1 MCRWTTFLAPLST
14 VPPANEIA
22 GSRFRALPLTKR
34 GFRSILHLRS
44 PSSNTRCEKVEAAN
58 ELFAQRDEVA
68 LYVEHAQQML
78 QVADHNLADG
88 FYTSAINRA
97 YYAIFYAANALLATK
112 GLSRS
117 KHAAVIAAF
126 RQHFVKPG
134 LLESEYSDIYG
145 RLMDDRRKADYE
157 IIESTVD
164 PARARTDLGDARR
177 FVERVE
183 RYLKQKGWL

>member
-1 MCRWTTFLAPLST
+1 METP
-14 VPPANEIA
+14 
-22 GSRFRALPLTKR
+22 
-34 GFRSILHLRS
+34 
-44 PSSNTRCEKVEAAN
+44 N

-88 FYTSAINRA
+88 FYASAINRA

-117 KHAAVIAAF
+117 KHSAVIATF

-134 LLESEYSDIYG
+134 LIEDEYSDIYG
-145 RLMDDRRKADYE
+145 RVMDDRHKADYD
-157 IIESTVD
+157 IVESTVD
-164 PARARTDLGDARR
+164 PARAQTDLEDARR
-177 FVERVE
+177 FAERVE
-183 RYLKQKGWL
+183 HHLKQEGWL

>member
-1 MCRWTTFLAPLST
+1 METP
-14 VPPANEIA
+14 
-22 GSRFRALPLTKR
+22 
-34 GFRSILHLRS
+34 
-44 PSSNTRCEKVEAAN
+44 N

-88 FYTSAINRA
+88 FYGSAINRA

-117 KHAAVIAAF
+117 KHSAVIATF

-134 LLESEYSDIYG
+134 VIEDEYSDIYG
-145 RLMDDRRKADYE
+145 RVMDDRHKADYD
-157 IIESTVD
+157 IVESTVD
-164 PARARTDLGDARR
+164 PARAQTDLEDARR

-183 RYLKQKGWL
+183 HHLKQEGWL

>member
-1 MCRWTTFLAPLST
+1 METP
-14 VPPANEIA
+14 
-22 GSRFRALPLTKR
+22 
-34 GFRSILHLRS
+34 
-44 PSSNTRCEKVEAAN
+44 N

-88 FYTSAINRA
+88 FYASAINRA

-117 KHAAVIAAF
+117 KHSGVIAAF

-134 LLESEYSDIYG
+134 LIEDEYSDIYG
-145 RLMDDRRKADYE
+145 RVMDDRHKADYD
-157 IIESTVD
+157 IVESTVD
-164 PARARTDLGDARR
+164 PARAQTDLEDARR

-183 RYLKQKGWL
+183 HYLEQERWL

>member
-1 MCRWTTFLAPLST
+1 MKTAD
-14 VPPANEIA
+14 
-22 GSRFRALPLTKR
+22 
-34 GFRSILHLRS
+34 
-44 PSSNTRCEKVEAAN
+44 
-58 ELFAQRDEVA
+58 ELFAPRDEVA

-88 FYTSAINRA
+88 FYGSAINRA

-117 KHAAVIAAF
+117 KHSAVIATF

-134 LLESEYSDIYG
+134 VIEDEYSDIYG
-145 RLMDDRRKADYE
+145 RVMDDRHKADYD
-157 IIESTVD
+157 IVESTVD
-164 PARARTDLGDARR
+164 PARAQTDLEDARR

-183 RYLKQKGWL
+183 HHLKQEGWL